1 MDNPAADAAA
11 AAAAQAPQ
19 APQAPNEDKSEV
31 ESDVIY
37 LKYDAINMKYL
48 YICNMCDT
56 KWRSKA

>member
-1 MDNPAADAAA
+1 MDNPAAAV
-11 AAAAQAPQ
+11 AQAAPQ
-19 APQAPNEDKSEV
+19 AVQAAVEDKGEV